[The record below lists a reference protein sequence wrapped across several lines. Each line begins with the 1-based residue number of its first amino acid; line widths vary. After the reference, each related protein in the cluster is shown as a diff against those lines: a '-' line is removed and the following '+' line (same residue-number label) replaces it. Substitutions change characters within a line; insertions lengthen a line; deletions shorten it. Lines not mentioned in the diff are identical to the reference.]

1 MAEIDDTGYRLYPQ
15 NEWFRRERDA
25 YLGIDPD
32 WNLDPSSPDGLKLA
46 IDAET
51 LGNLDEVLQR
61 AYNSKD
67 PNKAKGVDL
76 DTICALTFTYRD
88 QGSPSTV
95 GLMLT
100 GVPGTYIS
108 AGRVVENTLN
118 GSRWKTNNAVTIA
131 VNGTVTVMATC
142 TVNGR
147 TEAAIGSITKI
158 IDTVAG
164 WTGVT
169 NGAVATLGTAVQSN
183 ESLRRERELTVAR
196 PGLNQVENI
205 LSEVYAVPGVRHARV
220 YENDEKT
227 PDINNQPGNSVAVVV
242 DGGDDEEVAKAIA
255 LKRSTGVTQ
264 HQPGTAVTK
273 DVASDKFP
281 WQVSTIKYSRPTYID
296 VEIVATVINDGTLPP
311 SAESEIKASIYDY
324 VTANELDEGVG
335 FNVLGFSIS
344 EDVHP
349 SRLYTPVNKVIGAY
363 GNSFVQSITLNGGVG
378 AVTIAYDEIARFA
391 ESKISVVINNA

>member
-1 MAEIDDTGYRLYPQ
+1 MAEIDNTGYRLEPQ
-15 NEWFRRERDA
+15 NVWFAKERA
-25 YLGIDPD
+25 EYLSIDPE

-51 LGNLDEVLQR
+51 FANLDETMQR

-67 PNKAKGVDL
+67 PNKAKGSDL
-76 DTICALTFTYRD
+76 DTICALSFVYRD
-88 QGSPSTV
+88 KGSPSTV
-95 GLMLT
+95 GLTLT
-100 GVPGTYIS
+100 GVPGTVVS
-108 AGRVVENTLN
+108 EGRVVENTLN
-118 GSRWKTNNAVTIA
+118 GSRWRINSTVVIGSG
-131 VNGTVTVMATC
+131 GTATVLATC

-147 TEAAIGSITKI
+147 TEAAINTVTKI

-183 ESLRRERELTVAR
+183 ESLRRERELTVSR
-196 PGLNQVENI
+196 PGQNQVENI

-220 YENDEKT
+220 YENDTKT
-227 PDINNQPGNSVAVVV
+227 TDINNQPGNSVAVVV
-242 DGGDDEEVAKAIA
+242 DGGDDTAVAQAIA

-264 HQPGTAVTK
+264 YQPGTPVTK
-273 DVASDKFP
+273 DVPSEKFP
-281 WQVSTIKYSRPTYID
+281 WQVSTIKYSRPNYVD
-296 VEIVATVINDGTLPP
+296 VEIVVTVINDGTLPP
-311 SAESEIKASIYDY
+311 SAEAEIKESIYDY

-349 SRLYTPVNKVIGAY
+349 SRIYTPVNKVIGAY
-363 GNSFVQSITLNGGVG
+363 GNSYIQSLTLNGGIG
-378 AVTIAYDEIARFA
+378 AVTIGFDEIARFA